1 MKRILMVIAQ
11 YYPVVGGA
19 EIQAKRIS
27 EYLVK
32 KGFSVSVITVKKNP
46 DLKSFEEINGVKV
59 YRLKFLKIPKV
70 GKYILLIYEFFFLLW
85 KGRNFD
91 IFHCH
96 QGLGFSSI
104 GVLVAK
110 ILKKPVIV
118 KISNTGER
126 FDLNV
131 LKKTYLPGFIFCN
144 FIKLADRI
152 IYLNE
157 KMKEELIRNGVQ
169 ENKLLKISNGI
180 DTEKFRIVS
189 EEEKM
194 KFKKHLGL
202 KEKLPVFIYSGTL
215 QKKKNLNTLI
225 KVADILKNEGK
236 KFKLLIVG
244 DGPERKVLEKE
255 VEERNLE
262 DFISF
267 IGKQEKIEKYLFASD
282 IFILPSFVEGLSNAL
297 LEAGSCGLGCVV
309 SDIPGNR
316 EVVEN
321 GVNGFLVSPS
331 DVNCFTQRIKML
343 IENKELRDEFGYKIR
358 KKIEEK
364 FSLRKIVYSYIA
376 TYEELM
382 SKKPDFNVQ
391 RIYN

>member
-1 MKRILMVIAQ
+1 
-11 YYPVVGGA
+11 
-19 EIQAKRIS
+19 
-27 EYLVK
+27 
-32 KGFSVSVITVKKNP
+32 VKKNP

-297 LEAGSCGLGCVV
+297 LEAGSCGLCCVV

-343 IENKELRDEFGYKIR
+343 IENKELRNEFGYKIR